1 MSEQAPIPT
10 IPISGSTVLITGATG
25 GLGKGI
31 ALRFAN
37 AGANVVLHHRSSAQI
52 AEEFAEKLREFGTQT
67 LIVSGDIRDE
77 DVCQEMVAKAVS
89 KFGRLDALINNA
101 GVQPI
106 APLEGMSVAD
116 WEAVVNVNLSGTFAM
131 TQAAAAAMKQSGRG
145 GSITHIASVE
155 ASLPAPNHAHYAASK
170 AGVKMHAR
178 AAALELG
185 PHKIRVNTVSPGL
198 IDRGDL
204 AQSWPQGRDSW
215 MRAAPLGRTGTPE
228 DIGDACVFLAS
239 PLARW
244 ISGHDLVVDG
254 GMSAVP
260 AW

>member
-1 MSEQAPIPT
+1 MSEQAPIPA
-10 IPISGSTVLITGATG
+10 ISISGSTVLITGATG

-37 AGANVVLHHRSSAQI
+37 AGANIVLHHRSSPEI
-52 AEEFAEKLREFGTQT
+52 TEEFAEKLREFGTST
-67 LIVSGDIRDE
+67 LIVSADIRDE
-77 DVCQEMVAKAVS
+77 VECQAIVDAAVS
-89 KFGRLDALINNA
+89 KFGRLDALVNNA
-101 GVQPI
+101 GVQPVE
-106 APLEGMSVAD
+106 PLEGMTVAQ
-116 WEAVVNVNLSGTFAM
+116 WEAVVNTNLSGTFAM
-131 TQAAAAAMKQSGRG
+131 TQAAASQMKIAG
-145 GSITHIASVE
+145 GGTITHIASVE

-185 PHKIRVNTVSPGL
+185 PHNIRVNTVSPGL

-204 AQSWPQGRDSW
+204 AESWPQGRDSW
-215 MRAAPLGRTGTPE
+215 LRSAPLSRTGTPE

-244 ISGHDLVVDG
+244 ITGHDLVVDG

>member
-1 MSEQAPIPT
+1 MT
-10 IPISGSTVLITGATG
+10 
-25 GLGKGI
+25 
-31 ALRFAN
+31 
-37 AGANVVLHHRSSAQI
+37 
-52 AEEFAEKLREFGTQT
+52 
-67 LIVSGDIRDE
+67 
-77 DVCQEMVAKAVS
+77 
-89 KFGRLDALINNA
+89 
-101 GVQPI
+101 
-106 APLEGMSVAD
+106 VAD

-131 TQAAAAAMKQSGRG
+131 TQAVAARMKATGG

-155 ASLPAPNHAHYAASK
+155 ASLPAPNHAHYASSK

-185 PHKIRVNTVSPGL
+185 PANIRVNSVSPGL

-204 AQSWPQGRDSW
+204 AQTWPQGRDSW
-215 MRAAPLGRTGTPE
+215 LAAAPLGRTGTPDE
-228 DIGDACVFLAS
+228 IGDACVFLAS

-244 ISGHDLVVDG
+244 ITGHDLVVNG

>member
-1 MSEQAPIPT
+1 MSEQAPIPA
-10 IPISGSTVLITGATG
+10 IPLSGSTVLITGATG

-37 AGANVVLHHRSSAQI
+37 AGANIVLHHRSSPEL
-52 AEEFAEKLREFGTQT
+52 AEEFAEKLREFGTST
-67 LIVSGDIRDE
+67 LIVSADIRDE
-77 DVCQEMVAKAVS
+77 AECAAIVSAAVTE
-89 KFGRLDALINNA
+89 FGRLDALVNNA
-101 GVQPI
+101 GVQPVE
-106 APLEGMSVAD
+106 PLEGMTVAQ
-116 WEAVVNVNLSGTFAM
+116 WEAVVNTNLSGTFAM
-131 TQAAAAAMKQSGRG
+131 TQAAASAMKATG
-145 GSITHIASVE
+145 GGTITHIASVE

-185 PHKIRVNTVSPGL
+185 PHNIRVNTVSPGL

-215 MRAAPLGRTGTPE
+215 LRAAPLGRTGTPD

-244 ISGHDLVVDG
+244 ITGHDLVVDG